1 MKESRLE
8 FVVGSARKILEG
20 RAGHWDSPCPFLHS
34 PSWSRIWAFAVSVP
48 VPPELAEI
56 AGDHFWRANP
66 SFDVSYQQLFAVF
79 LRGLYYLELIRK
91 ARTPSWLPTKPS
103 KPVSTQSCKFAIF
116 VL

>member
-1 MKESRLE
+1 MKESWLE
-8 FVVGSARKILEG
+8 FVVGSARKRLG
-20 RAGHWDSPCPFLHS
+20 GQAGHWDSPCPFLRS
-34 PSWSRIWAFAVSVP
+34 LSSSRISVSAASVP
-48 VPPELAEI
+48 VAAELAGI
-56 AGDHFWRANP
+56 AEDHFLRANP